1 MEIIAH
7 AYPHAAVIRVT
18 GRVDAGTYAALE
30 NKIKEYLDAG
40 HKHLVL
46 ELDGTEYLSS
56 AGVRVLI
63 STQKTLKAHGGRLA
77 IAQPSDRVTDVLKLA
92 GVDVLFPTYATTVE
106 KTLCRLDAS
115 LRP

>member
-7 AYPHAAVIRVT
+7 DYPHAAVIRVI
-18 GRVDAGTYAALE
+18 GRVDAGTYVVLE
-30 NKIKEYLDAG
+30 KKIQEFLDAG
-40 HKHLVL
+40 QKRIVL

-63 STQKTLKAHGGRLA
+63 STQKTLKARGGPLS

-92 GVDVLFPTYATTVE
+92 GVDVLFPTYATTVAALATE
-106 KTLCRLDAS
+106 
-115 LRP
+115 